1 MSKSIS
7 DVNLGVADVTYDGT
21 TVGHTS
27 GGVTLN
33 IDMSLSAATVDEF
46 GETPI
51 FHVDNGQTAT
61 VTVPLA
67 QYDLDVMSIAFPF
80 GTTNTTPENHT
91 IGDISGTRSDGLTKE
106 LVLTPKSSDF
116 SGMAVTIPRAMVTET
131 SEIGFNTDDQ
141 TVIEVTFTAY
151 PDSNGEV
158 VIIGATE

>member
-27 GGVTLN
+27 GGVTFN
-33 IDMSLSAATVDEF
+33 VDMSLSEATVDEF
-46 GETPI
+46 GETPV

-67 QYDLDVMSIAFPF
+67 QYNLEVMGIAFPF
-80 GTTNTTPENHT
+80 GTTNSAPDNHT
-91 IGDISGTRSDGLTKE
+91 IGDVSGTRSDGLTKE

-116 SGMAVTIPRAMVTET
+116 SGMKVTIPRAMVTET

-141 TVIEVTFTAY
+141 TVVEVTFTAY
-151 PDSNGEV
+151 PDSEGKV
-158 VIIGATE
+158 AIIGETA